1 MALQIP
7 SIPPFNP
14 HGNQNSVSQNG
25 QNGKKQFQYFILA
38 SRVNDDGH
46 QNALLLQMVGQE
58 TQDIYDPLNVKE
70 HERALYKRSLEALEQ
85 HFCIKK
91 IFPSKDQCFVQ
102 PNSLRKNR

>member
-1 MALQIP
+1 MRP
-7 SIPPFNP
+7 K
-14 HGNQNSVSQNG
+14 SVSQNG

-70 HERALYKRSLEALEQ
+70 RERALYKRSLEALEQ

-91 IFPSKDQCFVQ
+91 IFPSKDQYFVQ
-102 PNSLRKNR
+102 PNCLRKNR